1 MKKKLLYGL
10 AGLLVALS
18 LTGFAACSDDDD
30 DGGRDN
36 TSDSSDVDLDDYTL
50 GDGET
55 GPTLLVS
62 ASKLSGATSVVIVFT
77 YDTGSDCWLNI
88 CSDADWNDN
97 LDVGWQD
104 EGTYTLTL
112 TDSLCKVK
120 NAEGEVVFTTT
131 TYTLSTY
138 TSGGIYV
145 AAGSTSGG
153 GTVEIVSATVYYDE
167 EEETTSDGTATY
179 VAAEYGDETTDF
191 TSVTVTYD
199 SDYVITEVVAE
210 LDDSKETLSI
220 LSTWTDDG
228 VTYYY
233 SSFQT
238 DEKIYYLY
246 LYYSDDDGKW
256 CYYYYSSSYIA
267 YTASWGGSGDNAL
280 ADYTVTVYASDGDV
294 GWVEVNIGS
303 TYYDVENYVW
313 SDDVTT
319 CSFTV
324 DGEDDTST
332 IYTLTLTYDSSKDT
346 YSYTYTSVGTQN
358 LTATTEQTSIGT
370 VLVRYNSTEG
380 IQSVTVDGNTT
391 SLDDDE
397 GTYTYSVY
405 SDDYSTT
412 TTYAITVTVSTSGDT
427 PTASYS
433 YTIAS
438 VTLTA
443 SYSGSGD
450 SAFDAVTVTY
460 SEDEGISSV
469 MVMSENIY
477 YYDTVDEETS
487 TTEATLSW
495 GTNGVYYEVTVSVD
509 TSGDT
514 PTASYTY
521 TKSSTSTYEASGEI
535 DGVTVTVEARVI
547 EAYDESETTYTVSY
561 YYLDEIADSDGNA
574 YSYSSSYD
582 DDGNLTYTFTVEDND
597 SATIYTLSL
606 GYSTT
611 DGLAFTYTYESV
623 TTNIYTAE
631 GALDETVKV
640 YYDTDNSS
648 IEKVTMGED
657 TLAENTDGTYWYSVH
672 SDDGSVQYT
681 LDVSVASGKASYT
694 TTITIN
700 DDNDDVFSQVHI
712 TVDSSG
718 EITAVTV
725 NGGEEADA
733 TSDNYVWTVVTLDNT
748 LYTLTI
754 ASDYSSYTC
763 EESGS
768 TVSGS
773 LYGSISSGTS
783 TTLTAPSGVSKIT
796 IKWTYD
802 SLASSSD
809 TTAIYLG
816 DWAWQVNFGANSI
829 SSGATS
835 TLTITSDGTSCDS
848 DSWIYDQTSSSS
860 GTTLTLSDIVDDY
873 SGEFTLYLWSSNST
887 TLHYTV
893 TYTTE

>member
-18 LTGFAACSDDDD
+18 LVGFVACSDDDD
-30 DGGRDN
+30 DNDRDN
-36 TSDSSDVDLDDYTL
+36 TSDSSGVDLDDYTL
-50 GDGET
+50 GGGET

-62 ASKLSGATSVVIVFT
+62 ASKLSEATSVVIVFT
-77 YDTGSDCWLNI
+77 YDTGSDCWFTL
-88 CSDADWNDN
+88 CSDSDWSNAIE
-97 LDVGWQD
+97 VGWQD
-104 EGTYTLTL
+104 VGTYTLTL

-120 NAEGEVVFTTT
+120 NASGDVVFTST

-138 TSGGIYV
+138 TSSGIWV
-145 AAGSTSGG
+145 AAGSSAGG
-153 GTVEIVSATVYYDE
+153 GTVEIVSANVYYDD
-167 EEETTSDGTATY
+167 EEETTIDGTATY
-179 VAAEYGDETTDF
+179 VAAKNGDATTAF
-191 TSVTVTYD
+191 TSVTVTYYD
-199 SDYVITEVVAE
+199 SDNVITKVVAV
-210 LDDSKETLSI
+210 LDGSDKTLSI
-220 LSTWTDDG
+220 SSTWTTDG

-238 DEKIYYLY
+238 DEKIYYVY

-280 ADYTVTVYASDGDV
+280 ADYTVTVYASEDDV
-294 GWVEVNIGS
+294 GWVAVNIGS
-303 TYYDVENYVW
+303 TDYDVKNYVW

-332 IYTLTLTYDSSKDT
+332 IYTLTITYDSSKDT
-346 YSYTYTSVGTQN
+346 YSYTYTSLGTQN
-358 LTATTEQTSIGT
+358 LTASTTQTSIGT

-380 IQSVTVDGNTT
+380 IQSVTVDGTT
-391 SLDDDE
+391 ASLDDDE

-405 SDDYSTT
+405 SDDGSTT
-412 TTYAITVTVSTSGDT
+412 TTYAITVSVDTTGST

-433 YTIAS
+433 YTITS

-460 SEDEGISSV
+460 SDDEGISSV

-514 PTASYTY
+514 PTASYSY
-521 TKSSTSTYEASGEI
+521 TKSSSGTYEASGQIE
-535 DGVTVTVEARVI
+535 GVTVTVEARVI

-582 DDGNLTYTFTVEDND
+582 DDGNLTYTFTVEDDD

-623 TTNIYTAE
+623 TTAIYTAE

-640 YYDTDNSS
+640 YYDTDTSS
-648 IEKVTMGED
+648 IEKVTMGEE
-657 TLAENTDGTYWYSVH
+657 TLAENTDGTGSYSVY

-694 TTITIN
+694 TTIMIN
-700 DDNDDVFSQVHI
+700 ANGGVFSQVFI

-725 NGGEEADA
+725 SGGEEADA
-733 TSDNYVWTVVTLDNT
+733 TSDNYVWTVTSGET

-754 ASDYSSYTC
+754 ADGFSSYTC

-768 TVSGS
+768 VVSGS
-773 LYGSISSGTS
+773 LNDSNSSGAS

-802 SLASSSD
+802 DQASSSD

-835 TLTITSDGTSCDS
+835 TLTITESGTSCDS
-848 DSWIYDQTSSSS
+848 DSWIYDKTNSSSS
-860 GTTLTLSDIVDDY
+860 TTLTLSDIVDDY

-887 TLHYTV
+887 TLQYTV